1 MELKQEKQAKL
12 EVEAT
17 VGQLELEVKKLKA
30 DLHVRDRKSN
40 VANAILM
47 ISGLYEHLTCTVYM
61 YNIHVRIAGNFR
73 PQFFYPVV
81 ESMATFYHIIVENF
95 ILFLQC
101 KSSWAG
107 QKFSAVQYVLYCAYL
122 AYLIFTK
129 ADQECNRLYISFS
142 RASFSSCLCIVDP

>member
-40 VANAILM
+40 VANVVLM

-61 YNIHVRIAGNFR
+61 YNIHTRVAGNFR
-73 PQFFYPVV
+73 PQFFLSCCRIYGNLLP
-81 ESMATFYHIIVENF
+81 
-95 ILFLQC
+95 
-101 KSSWAG
+101 
-107 QKFSAVQYVLYCAYL
+107 YC
-122 AYLIFTK
+122 
-129 ADQECNRLYISFS
+129 
-142 RASFSSCLCIVDP
+142 